1 MIKMSKFLE
10 SLRKARKLKNVE
22 RNEKNKEFS
31 RELLKAENEIAKA
44 LREIQYKM
52 LFGEFYYKKTQKY

>member
-1 MIKMSKFLE
+1 MSKFLE

>member
-1 MIKMSKFLE
+1 MSKFLE
-10 SLRKARKLKNVE
+10 SLRKARQLKNVE